1 MISYNKAKSLIQIN
15 VKKSKKTEFVDLFQS
30 NKRILSEN
38 IKSKVDQP
46 RLDLSAMDGMVI
58 FERDYCRDK
67 FRLIG
72 ESKAGDKF
80 SNDFKTGEAKLIF
93 TGAPVPGTKK
103 IIIPKEN
110 FTVDE
115 NKKEIKIN
123 KKINQNF
130 IRKKGIDFKKNQECL
145 FKNAVMN
152 LRSMALAKSMKVKRL
167 NVKKK
172 PEIYLIVTG
181 DELITEKNKS
191 GLIESS
197 NEILISHLISK
208 FGGKLK
214 KVFTVGDKIDDF
226 QKTFDSLDYFDLLIT
241 SGGISRGKYDI
252 VKKVLVKN
260 NLNILFD
267 RIAIKPGKPTTFGKF
282 KKERYFL
289 GLPGNPVSCFISMF
303 LFFSNYINSYYGFDF
318 LKLHQR
324 KLISKNQIKKNN
336 SLTSFLRI
344 RTNNK
349 LNSFSIFE
357 NQDSSLQKTL
367 NQSDGIVIRKPN
379 SKAVK
384 KGDSVDVILFRDIL
398 DNEI

>member
-1 MISYNKAKSLIQIN
+1 MKKGSDKGEIYNVARSAGILAGKKTSELIPLCHNINLTLIEIDFKVNEKKLTIEVISKVKSNSKTGVEMEALTACSIASLTIYDMCKSIDKEIKIVETKLIFKSGGKSGFFPMISYNKAKSLIQIN

-181 DELITEKNKS
+181 DELITQKNKS

-214 KVFTVGDKIDDF
+214 KKF
-226 QKTFDSLDYFDLLIT
+226 LLSET
-241 SGGISRGKYDI
+241 
-252 VKKVLVKN
+252 
-260 NLNILFD
+260 
-267 RIAIKPGKPTTFGKF
+267 
-282 KKERYFL
+282 
-289 GLPGNPVSCFISMF
+289 
-303 LFFSNYINSYYGFDF
+303 
-318 LKLHQR
+318 KLM
-324 KLISKNQIKKNN
+324 ISKKH
-336 SLTSFLRI
+336 LTH
-344 RTNNK
+344 
-349 LNSFSIFE
+349 SI
-357 NQDSSLQKTL
+357 
-367 NQSDGIVIRKPN
+367 
-379 SKAVK
+379 
-384 KGDSVDVILFRDIL
+384 ILIF
-398 DNEI
+398 